1 MKDISILIPT
11 YNSTCVAL
19 VNDLQRQAEA
29 LGISYEI
36 IVADDGSTDTSSVSA
51 NRAINQLGPHCRY
64 IERQENA
71 GRAAI
76 RNILAEESHYPWLL
90 FVDSDM
96 VVCREDYLENYASST
111 SDTIV
116 YGGVSIGPLQAG
128 NLRSMYE
135 KAAEHKHSLERRQQ
149 TPYQDFHTANF
160 LVRRDIML
168 QYPFDLRF
176 RHYGYE
182 DVFFGKQMQ
191 AHDIPIQH
199 IDNPVSFER
208 FETNKDFISKTEEG
222 LRTLC
227 LFRKE
232 LKGYS
237 RLLDLFHNAYFLR
250 FLFRIWHKLFAS
262 WERGNLTGAH
272 PSLLVFKLYK
282 LGYLASLL

>member
-11 YNSTCVAL
+11 YNSICVAL
-19 VNDLQRQAEA
+19 VSDLQRQAEA
-29 LGISYEI
+29 LGISFEI
-36 IVADDGSTDTSSVSA
+36 IVADDGSTDASSVLA
-51 NRAINQLGPHCRY
+51 NRAINHLGPNCRY

-76 RNILAEESHYPWLL
+76 RNILAAESQYLWLL

-96 VVCREDYLENYASST
+96 VVCREDYLEKYASST

-135 KAAEHKHSLERRQQ
+135 KAAEHEYTLERRQQ
-149 TPYQDFHTANF
+149 APYQDFHTANF

-191 AHDIPIQH
+191 THDIPILH

-208 FETNKDFISKTEEG
+208 FENNKDFVSKTEEG

-232 LKGYS
+232 LEGYS
-237 RLLDLFHNAYFLR
+237 RLLDVFHNTYLIR

-262 WERGNLTGAH
+262 WERENLTGTR

-282 LGYLASLL
+282 IGYLASLL